1 MMRAGDLGRLILLSA
16 IWGSSYL
23 LIEIGL
29 EDLSPWQIVAGRLVL
44 GAAVLVA
51 LLLSRGGSLPAD
63 RSVWRALA
71 VMAIVSNIVPFALI
85 TWGQESI
92 TSSLASVLNST
103 VPLFTAGIAAAVVPG
118 ERLTA
123 MRSAGIIIGF
133 IGVGVIVGVDVNGS
147 GGDLAGEVAI
157 VLASLSYAIGFV
169 FAKRRLTGRAGSPLA
184 FAAGQL
190 ALGAAFALVPAGIA
204 TAAQPGVPGAPA
216 VLAVAALGALG
227 TGVAY
232 VLYYRLIADVG
243 PTTASF
249 VTYLLPVYGVVLG
262 WALLDET
269 IGWNTLV
276 GAALVIGGITISE
289 RGARGRVERELQ
301 TPMSIQRDGA
311 ESG

>member
-1 MMRAGDLGRLILLSA
+1 MMRVDDLGRLILLSA

-29 EDLSPWQIVAGRLVL
+29 ENLSPWQIVAGRLLL
-44 GAAVLVA
+44 GAAVLGLV
-51 LLLSRGGSLPAD
+51 LRVRGETLPAG
-63 RSVWRALA
+63 RAVWGALA

-92 TSSLASVLNST
+92 TSSLASILNST

-133 IGVGVIVGVDVNGS
+133 VGVGVIVGVDVNGP
-147 GGDLAGEVAI
+147 GGDFTGELAI
-157 VLASLSYAIGFV
+157 VLASLSYAVGFV

-184 FAAGQL
+184 FATGQL
-190 ALGAAFALVPAGIA
+190 ALGAAFAVVPAGIA
-204 TAAQPGVPGAPA
+204 TAAEPGLPGAPA
-216 VLAVAALGALG
+216 VLAVIALGALG

-249 VTYLLPVYGVVLG
+249 VTYLLPVYGVALG
-262 WALLDET
+262 WALLDER
-269 IGWNTLV
+269 IGLNTLV
-276 GAALVIGGITISE
+276 GAVLVIGGITISE
-289 RGARGRVERELQ
+289 RGARSRAHRELQ
-301 TPMSIQRDGA
+301 APTSIHRERA